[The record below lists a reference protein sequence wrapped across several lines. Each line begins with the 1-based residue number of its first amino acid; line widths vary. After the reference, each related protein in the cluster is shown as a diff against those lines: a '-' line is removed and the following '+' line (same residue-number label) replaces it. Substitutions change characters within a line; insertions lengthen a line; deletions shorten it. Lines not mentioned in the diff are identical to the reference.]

1 MVVFV
6 LQFLAVLFTLAAICF
21 VFLVTSQTKHQHILE
36 SAARSNVPY
45 SEQWWT
51 PESWY
56 KAVLELPLASEQH
69 RHEISSAITRME
81 AWRWMLIPVF
91 LVDILAFGI
100 TTLEMVR
107 QRRTTKDEFYTVDV
121 ETK

>member
-56 KAVLELPLASEQH
+56 KAVLELPLASEQR
-69 RHEISSAITRME
+69 RHEINSAVTRMV
-81 AWRWMLIPVF
+81 AWRWMLIPIF
-91 LVDILAFGI
+91 LVDILTFVI

-107 QRRTTKDEFYTVDV
+107 QRRMTKEEVYTVDV